1 MAHDDD
7 QMIDQNLT
15 INVSADPS
23 QGPSSYIEKKSK
35 QAPKSTRSII
45 SMEKNIMMKAMQVS
59 LVQNLVDISEFKVEF
74 RVGRFLRLFVYH
86 ILYFIIGPLSS
97 LFCIIFDTIG
107 LAGNAAF
114 WPKTSVLSVFF
125 FQLFQWIPCL
135 YFYGMWFL
143 HFFCPEKNYLSGI
156 YFE

>member
-1 MAHDDD
+1 MALDDD

-23 QGPSSYIEKKSK
+23 QGPASYIEKISK

-114 WPKTSVLSVFF
+114 WPKTSMLSVFF

-135 YFYGMWFL
+135 YFYGI
-143 HFFCPEKNYLSGI
+143 CPSR
-156 YFE
+156 